1 MIYRIMLFGGLL
13 VLLGAA
19 YLVYLNP
26 TETSVALTEGLKVDG
41 TMPFF
46 LLVAIVLGGFGSG
59 VFFTMLALRRQLGD
73 FFRNMR
79 DKRKKTAQQT
89 LLEGIEAGF
98 KGDTKKAV
106 ASLHKVVKLDKKNME
121 AVLALARLQLRER
134 QPTPAL
140 KTLDAALEYHPED
153 PRLHWYRIQALKAL
167 DDPLRMTNQ
176 LLFMKARYP
185 RNRALMTML
194 VEQFGSRGYWREA
207 LEVWREISKGEAKG
221 SQEKKNAISGIA
233 NCAYE
238 LARRQW
244 LAGNRDDAVASLKL
258 VFDNDKEH
266 IAAYLLKAE
275 MEPKRADALSA
286 LKSGFWKKPSAV
298 FLLEG
303 ERLQVED
310 DPENSSA
317 KILKFYRKVLSRN
330 PEYRPARWLYARF
343 CLEHQKFDEAE
354 VAAKRLRESGF
365 DGPLLEVLAG
375 ELACR
380 KEHRLEVA
388 VDHFKKALG
397 CAERLEPVFACG
409 VCGRLSPSWKYRCP
423 HCDSYNSYDIS
434 DRICSFDEK

>member
-26 TETSVALTEGLKVDG
+26 TETSVALTQGLKVDG

-46 LLVAIVLGGFGSG
+46 MLVAIAVGGFGSG
-59 VFFTMLALRRQLGD
+59 VFFSLLALRRQFGD
-73 FFRNMR
+73 FFQRLR
-79 DKRKKTAQQT
+79 DRKRKSAQQA
-89 LLEGIEAGF
+89 LLEGVEAGF
-98 KGDTKKAV
+98 KGETKKAV
-106 ASLHKVVKLDKKNME
+106 SSLNRVLKLDKKNME
-121 AVLALARLQLRER
+121 AILALARLQLRER
-134 QPTPAL
+134 LPDKAL
-140 KTLDAALEYHPED
+140 KTLDAALEHSPED
-153 PRLHWYRIQALKAL
+153 PRLHWYRIQALKGL

-185 RNRALMTML
+185 RNRALMSML

-207 LEVWREISKGEAKG
+207 LEVWQEISKGEAKG
-221 SQEKKNAISGIA
+221 SQEKKKAISGIA

-244 LAGNRDDAVASLKL
+244 LAGNKDAAAASLKL
-258 VFDNDKEH
+258 VFDHDKEH
-266 IAAYLLKAE
+266 VAAYLLKAE
-275 MEPKRADALSA
+275 MEVKKADALSV
-286 LKSGFWKKPSAV
+286 LKSGFRKKPSAI

-303 ERLQVED
+303 ERLQIED
-310 DPENSSA
+310 DPEESST

-365 DGPLLEVLAG
+365 RGPLLEVLAG

-388 VDHFKKALG
+388 VDHFKRALG
-397 CAERLEPVFACG
+397 CAERLEPVFGCE
-409 VCGRLSPSWKYRCP
+409 VCGRLSPVWKYNCP
-423 HCDSYNSYDIS
+423 HCGSYNSYDIS
-434 DRICSFDEK
+434 ERICSFA

>member
-26 TETSVALTEGLKVDG
+26 TETSVALTQGFKVDG

-46 LLVAIVLGGFGSG
+46 MLVAIAMGGFGSG
-59 VFFTMLALRRQLGD
+59 IFFSLLALKRQVGD
-73 FFRNMR
+73 FSRNLK
-79 DKRKKTAQQT
+79 DKKKKLAQQA
-89 LLEGIEAGF
+89 LFEGVVAGF
-98 KGDTKKAV
+98 KGETKKAV

-121 AVLALARLQLRER
+121 AILALIRLQLRER
-134 QPTPAL
+134 QPDKAL
-140 KTLDAALEYHPED
+140 KTLDAALEHSSED
-153 PRLHWYRIQALKAL
+153 PRLHWYRIQALQGL

-194 VEQFGSRGYWREA
+194 VEQFSSRGYWREA
-207 LEVWREISKGEAKG
+207 LEVWQDISKGEAKG
-221 SQEKKNAISGIA
+221 SQEKKKAISGIA

-238 LARRQW
+238 LARQQW
-244 LAGNRDDAVASLKL
+244 LASNRDAAGASLKL
-258 VFDNDKEH
+258 VFDYDKEH

-275 MEPKRADALSA
+275 MEDKAADALSV
-286 LKSGFWKKPSAV
+286 LKSGFWKKPSAI

-310 DPENSSA
+310 DPENSA
-317 KILKFYRKVLSRN
+317 VKVLKFYRKVLSRN
-330 PEYRPARWLYARF
+330 PEYCPARWLYARF

-354 VAAKRLRESGF
+354 EAAKRLRESGF
-365 DGPLLEVLAG
+365 TGPFLEILAG

-397 CAERLEPVFACG
+397 CSERLEPVFGCE
-409 VCGRLSPSWKYRCP
+409 VCGSLSPSWKYRCP
-423 HCDSYNSYDIS
+423 HCESYNSYDFS
-434 DRICSFDEK
+434 ERICSFV

>member
-1 MIYRIMLFGGLL
+1 MIYRIILFGGLL
-13 VLLGAA
+13 ALLGAA

-26 TETSVALTEGLKVDG
+26 TETSVALTQGLKVDG

-46 LLVAIVLGGFGSG
+46 LLVAIAAGGFGSG
-59 VFFTMLALRRQLGD
+59 VFFSLLALRRQVGD
-73 FFRNMR
+73 FFRQLR
-79 DKRKKTAQQT
+79 DKKKKSAQQA
-89 LLEGIEAGF
+89 LLEGVEAGF
-98 KGDTKKAV
+98 KGETKKAV
-106 ASLHKVVKLDKKNME
+106 ASLNRVLKLDKKNME
-121 AVLALARLQLRER
+121 AVLALVRLQLRER
-134 QPTPAL
+134 QPEQAL
-140 KTLDAALEYHPED
+140 KTLDAALEHSPED
-153 PRLHWYRIQALKAL
+153 PRLHWYRIQALKGL

-176 LLFMKARYP
+176 LLLMKARYP
-185 RNRALMTML
+185 RNRALMAML

-207 LEVWREISKGEAKG
+207 LEVWQDISKCEVKG
-221 SQEKKNAISGIA
+221 SPEKKTAISGIA

-244 LAGNRDDAVASLKL
+244 LAGNRDTATASLKI

-266 IAAYLLKAE
+266 VAAYLLKAE
-275 MEPKRADALSA
+275 MEIKTSDALSV
-286 LKSGFWKKPSAV
+286 LKTGFRKKPSAI
-298 FLLEG
+298 FLLEE

-310 DPENSSA
+310 DPENSDA
-317 KILKFYRKVLSRN
+317 KILKSYRKVLSRN

-365 DGPLLEVLAG
+365 NGPLLEVLAG

-397 CAERLEPVFACG
+397 CSDRLEPVFACG
-409 VCGRLSPSWKYRCP
+409 VCGRLSPSWKHHCP
-423 HCDSYNSYDIS
+423 HCGSYNSYDIS
-434 DRICSFDEK
+434 ERVCSFV

>member
-1 MIYRIMLFGGLL
+1 MIYRIILFGGLL
-13 VLLGAA
+13 MLLGAA
-19 YLVYLNP
+19 YLVYMNP
-26 TETSVALTEGLKVDG
+26 TETSVALTQGLKVDG

-46 LLVAIVLGGFGSG
+46 LLLAIVVGGFGSG
-59 VFFTMLALRRQLGD
+59 VFFSLLALRRQVGD
-73 FFRNMR
+73 FSRNLR
-79 DKRKKTAQQT
+79 DKRRKAAQQA
-89 LLEGIEAGF
+89 LCEGVEAGF

-121 AVLALARLQLRER
+121 AILALARLHLRER
-134 QPTPAL
+134 QPAQAL
-140 KTLDAALEYHPED
+140 KTLDAALVHSPED
-153 PRLHWYRIQALKAL
+153 PRLHWYRIQALKGL

-176 LLFMKARYP
+176 LLFMKSRYP

-207 LEVWREISKGEAKG
+207 LEVWQEISKGEAKG
-221 SQEKKNAISGIA
+221 SKEKKDAISGIA

-244 LAGNRDDAVASLKL
+244 LAGDRDAAVASLKI

-275 MEPKRADALSA
+275 MEPKKADALSV
-286 LKSGFWKKPSAV
+286 LKSGFRKKPSAV
-298 FLLEG
+298 FLFEG
-303 ERLQVED
+303 ERLQIED
-310 DPENSSA
+310 DPENSTE

-354 VAAKRLRESGF
+354 VAAKRLREGGF
-365 DGPLLEVLAG
+365 TGPLLEVLAG

-397 CAERLEPVFACG
+397 CAERLEPVFGCE
-409 VCGRLSPSWKYRCP
+409 VCGRLSPVWKYRCP

-434 DRICSFDEK
+434 ERICSFA

>member
-1 MIYRIMLFGGLL
+1 MIYRIILFGGLL

-19 YLVYLNP
+19 YLIYMNP
-26 TETSVALTEGLKVDG
+26 TEISVVLTQGLKVDG

-46 LLVAIVLGGFGSG
+46 LLLAIVVGGFGSG
-59 VFFTMLALRRQLGD
+59 VFFSLLALKRQVGD
-73 FFRNMR
+73 FFRNLR
-79 DKRKKTAQQT
+79 DKRIKLAQQ
-89 LLEGIEAGF
+89 LLFEGVEAGF

-106 ASLHKVVKLDKKNME
+106 ASFHKVVKLDKENME
-121 AVLALARLQLRER
+121 AILALARLQLRER
-134 QPTPAL
+134 QPDKAL
-140 KTLDAALEYHPED
+140 KTLDAALEHSPED
-153 PRLHWYRIQALKAL
+153 PRLHWYRIQALKGL

-176 LLFMKARYP
+176 LLFMKSRYP

-207 LEVWREISKGEAKG
+207 LEVWQDISKGEAKG
-221 SQEKKNAISGIA
+221 SKEKKDAINGIA

-244 LAGNRDDAVASLKL
+244 LAGDREAAAASLKI
-258 VFDNDKEH
+258 VFDNNKEH

-275 MEPKRADALSA
+275 MEAKTADALTL
-286 LKSGFWKKPSAV
+286 LKSGFRKNPSAV

-310 DPENSSA
+310 DPENSTD

-365 DGPLLEVLAG
+365 TGPLLEILAG

-397 CAERLEPVFACG
+397 CDERLEPVFGCE
-409 VCGRLSPSWKYRCP
+409 VCGRLAPDWKYRCP
-423 HCDSYNSYDIS
+423 HCGSYNSYDIS
-434 DRICSFDEK
+434 ERICSFE